1 MLVQLLPMDHL
12 SSHTGLF
19 SLLQRPGIV
28 GHLKWQMSN
37 SEAPFKVEFTGIR
50 VPVISAWVTKVT
62 FQHDWHSKSVNFA
75 VPSKKA
81 VTELGGQ
88 NLTGIPKTAS
98 FFCFLRK
105 SSTVYFS
112 KKGLTFPIAT
122 SLWDRNILCGWVLK
136 IWCWSSEIT
145 QWVRAQ
151 CATKPEDLSL
161 DPKGPTWW

>member
-19 SLLQRPGIV
+19 SLLQKPGIV

-37 SEAPFKVEFTGIR
+37 SEAPSKVEFTGIR
-50 VPVISAWVTKVT
+50 VPVIPARVTKVT

-98 FFCFLRK
+98 FF
-105 SSTVYFS
+105 
-112 KKGLTFPIAT
+112 A
-122 SLWDRNILCGWVLK
+122 
-136 IWCWSSEIT
+136 SSESPRLCT
-145 QWVRAQ
+145 LLRRDSHF
-151 CATKPEDLSL
+151 P
-161 DPKGPTWW
+161 